1 MADGGAAG
9 AGQGNPTG
17 AGGSPTP
24 HGDGG
29 VPRVDQPTDQP
40 SRVDPQVLYNRGFRE
55 GAEKVESR
63 FAQERKAL
71 DDEIARLKGD
81 KGKAIAQT
89 DHDAALKQMREHY
102 EERIGGLGKSLESLR
117 QGQVRQELMR
127 HARGA
132 NDPEDVAILL
142 ERRVRLNEQAGF
154 DVLTV
159 DGNKAIDPQTGNPLS
174 VQQLVEQSLKDK
186 PWLAKA
192 PTSQAPTQ
200 GAAPGQVV
208 IPQGGARALTRED
221 VPNMTKEQYVEAAAC
236 GQLDKL
242 YGVLPS

>member
-17 AGGSPTP
+17 AGNSPAP

-29 VPRVDQPTDQP
+29 VPRVDGNNDQQPVNT
-40 SRVDPQVLYNRGFRE
+40 QVIWNRAYRE
-55 GAEKVESR
+55 GAEKAEAR
-63 FAQERKAL
+63 AAEELKAL
-71 DDEIARLKGD
+71 QDEIQKIKGD

-89 DHDAALKQMREHY
+89 DHDAALKQMRGHY
-102 EERIGGLGKSLESLR
+102 EERIDGLGKSLESLR

-127 HARGA
+127 HARGS

-142 ERRVRLNEQAGF
+142 ERRVRMNEQGGF

-174 VQQLVEQSLKDK
+174 VQALVEQSLKEK

-192 PTSQAPTQ
+192 PQSQAPTQ

-208 IPQGGARALTRED
+208 IPQGGARALTRGD
-221 VPNMTKEQYVEAAAC
+221 VRKMTKEQYVEAAAC